1 MIQLDEF
8 LQPIAEASPSGVDL
22 RYDPVYDN
30 IKEARR
36 QDDDLNQGAWQ
47 TERKLADYP
56 KVINLAG
63 TALKKKSKDLHLAA

>member
-8 LQPIAEASPSGVDL
+8 LQPVSEASPSGVDL

-36 QDDDLNQGAWQ
+36 QDDDLNQGA
-47 TERKLADYP
+47 
-56 KVINLAG
+56 
-63 TALKKKSKDLHLAA
+63 